1 MIQDATQHRMEL
13 QNLDRKEYPA
23 LYKMLFVFWQGK
35 LFRALEYFWQRQ
47 DTDENQHY
55 NENGYQEFLESRR
68 YSAAESTKLGFKV
81 SSDHMEWQH
90 YTILLHCLGL
100 ITTQRYWFEKG
111 KKLADIKAKSIEIM
125 KERGHRYPPTY
136 ITTQLWT
143 PEKLEYSEAQAMKWV
158 TTRVPIRFVTKEAII
173 KVYGKELADQVFND
187 DRGTSNKSLERQKK
201 LSQIIAR
208 ASRYKGYTTKAQA
221 INLLSKEIGR
231 FNADRVWAIHGEQIL
246 SEAGYRYHRP
256 SKADK
261 AKYGIRANDNRW
273 IIDKVESETLAEIA
287 GKVTKR

>member
-1 MIQDATQHRMEL
+1 MNQDAKQHRIEL

-35 LFRALEYFWQRQ
+35 LFRALEYFWHRQ
-47 DTDENQHY
+47 DTDRKQHY
-55 NENGYQEFLESRR
+55 NDEGYQEFLESRR
-68 YSAAESTKLGFKV
+68 YSAANSTKLGFKV

-100 ITTQRYWFEKG
+100 ITTRRYWFEKG

-143 PEKLEYSEAQAMKWV
+143 PKNLEYSEAQAMKWV
-158 TTRVPIRFVTKEAII
+158 SIRVPIRFVTKEAII
-173 KVYGKELADQVFND
+173 KVYGKELANQVFND
-187 DRGTSNKSLERQKK
+187 DRGTSEKSLERQKK
-201 LSQIIAR
+201 LSQIIAK
-208 ASRYKGYTTKAQA
+208 ASRYKGYTTKKQLM
-221 INLLSKEIGR
+221 NLLAKEIGR
-231 FNADRVWAIHGEQIL
+231 FNADRTWAIHSEKIL

-261 AKYGIRANDNRW
+261 AKYGIKAKDNQW
-273 IIDKVESETLAEIA
+273 IIDKAEKDVLAEEVE
-287 GKVTKR
+287 KVTNG